1 MNTTCPYCGVGC
13 GLIAGPGGLTGD
25 AAHPANRGKL
35 CVKGAT
41 LSLTLDD
48 RDRLTTPTIGGR
60 AVPWSEA
67 LDHAAH
73 RFARAI
79 AEHGPDSVAFYVS
92 GQFLTEDYYVA
103 NKLMKGFIGS
113 GNIDTNSRLC
123 MASPVA
129 AHIRAFGEDIVPG
142 TYADFDEA
150 DLILLAGA
158 NAAWCHPVLFQR
170 ALHARAT
177 RGTKIIAIDPR
188 RSATAELAD
197 LHIPITP
204 GGDLALFA
212 ALLDGCAKRHALDHH
227 FIATHTTGFDAALI
241 AARATHHGIDDT
253 IFNQLAELVAT
264 TPRMV
269 TAFSQGINQS
279 ETATDTINA
288 IINLHLATG
297 RIGKPGA
304 TVFSLTG
311 QPNAMGGREVGGL
324 ANQLASHLAFDN
336 PAHHDLLRRF
346 WQAPNLAPHPGLKA
360 IELFDA
366 VHQGRIQAI
375 WIAGTN
381 PAESL
386 PQSNFIRGALERC
399 PTVIAADCWP
409 TATTARAH
417 IVLPA
422 AGWSEKDGTV
432 TNSERLISR
441 QRAFRAA
448 PGDAKPDW
456 WMFTE
461 LARRLGHGAA
471 FDFANPAAIFRE
483 HAALST
489 FENNGAR
496 LFDLGPLAT
505 IPDEDYDALRP
516 LHWPITAGDQ
526 RLFTEGGFSTPDR
539 RARFVAVAP
548 IAQTPVAQSP
558 VATSVIT
565 LNTGRLRDQWHTMTR
580 TGRIP
585 ALMAHRDAATLD
597 LAPPDAER
605 HGIATG
611 DLVELSSAHGTIIL
625 PVRLDA
631 AQSVGTG
638 FAPIHWTGDQ
648 GSAGTIN
655 RLIGPARDPLSG
667 EPAFKHGQVSVRT
680 VEPIWHGIALCRNA
694 SIARINPAIGAVWSR
709 SPRDGG
715 LIQLRFTGTTALPP
729 GATSRAV
736 AAALLDLPDTIE
748 IVDYTD
754 VKQGV
759 FRLAAL
765 HGSTLLLLLHVARD
779 RATLPTSGARDRAAL
794 PTVEAL
800 EQRFSQT
807 TTPLDAGALL
817 IGRGATRAVCAGRV
831 ICVCHQVTEP
841 AIRAAIAAN
850 HLTTIDAIGAATKA
864 GTGCGSCVSDLKGF
878 LRHELVAAE

>member
-41 LSLTLDD
+41 LGLTLDD

-60 AVPWSEA
+60 AATWSEA

-129 AHIRAFGEDIVPG
+129 AHVRAFGEDIVPG

-150 DLILLAGA
+150 ELILFAGA
-158 NAAWCHPVLFQR
+158 NAAWCHPILFQR
-170 ALHARAT
+170 ALQARET

-212 ALLDGCAKRHALDHH
+212 ALLDACVKRHALDHH
-227 FIATHTTGFDAALI
+227 FIANHTTGFDAALR
-241 AARATHHGIDDT
+241 AARATHHGIDAT
-253 IFNQLAELVAT
+253 LFNQLAALVAT

-288 IINLHLATG
+288 VINLHLATG

-324 ANQLASHLAFDN
+324 ANQLASHLTFDN

-360 IELFDA
+360 VELFDA

-386 PQSNFIRGALERC
+386 PRSNFIREALERC
-399 PTVIAADCWP
+399 PTVVAADCWP

-441 QRAFRAA
+441 QRAFRVA

-461 LARRLGHGAA
+461 LARRLGHGTA
-471 FDFANPAAIFRE
+471 FDFANPAAIFRQ
-483 HAALST
+483 HAALSA

-496 LFDLGPLAT
+496 LFNLAPLAT
-505 IPDEDYDALRP
+505 IPDDDYDALRP

-548 IAQTPVAQSP
+548 ADHAPAAHLWAGSS
-558 VATSVIT
+558 AIT

-597 LAPPDAER
+597 LAPADADR
-605 HGIATG
+605 CGIEAG

-625 PVRLDA
+625 PARLEA
-631 AQSVGTG
+631 AQGVGTG
-638 FAPIHWTGDQ
+638 FAAMHWTGDQ

-667 EPAFKHGQVSVRT
+667 EPAFKHSQVRFRK
-680 VEPIWHGIALCRNA
+680 VEAAWHGIALCRSA
-694 SIARINPAIGAVWSR
+694 PTSRINPATPAVWSR
-709 SPRDGG
+709 SPREGG
-715 LIQLRFTGTTALPP
+715 LTQLRFIGTRPLPP
-729 GATSRAV
+729 GSTSRTLV
-736 AAALLDLPDTIE
+736 NALLDLPDTIE

-754 VKQGV
+754 VKRGV

-765 HGSTLLLLLHVARD
+765 NGSTIVLLLHVARD
-779 RATLPTSGARDRAAL
+779 RTTLPTI
-794 PTVEAL
+794 EAL
-800 EQRFSQT
+800 EQRFNQANA
-807 TTPLDAGALL
+807 PLDAGALL
-817 IGRGATRAVCAGRV
+817 IGRGTTRAVCAGRV

-841 AIRAAIAAN
+841 AIRAAIAADR
-850 HLTTIDAIGAATKA
+850 LTTIDAISAATKV
-864 GTGCGSCVSDLKGF
+864 GTGCGSCISDLKGL
-878 LRHELVAAE
+878 LRHECVAAE

>member
-13 GLIAGPGGLTGD
+13 GLIAGPEGLTGD

-41 LSLTLDD
+41 LGLTLDD

-60 AVPWSEA
+60 AATWSEA
-67 LDHAAH
+67 LDHAAD
-73 RFARAI
+73 RFAAAI
-79 AEHGPDSVAFYVS
+79 AGHGPDSVAFYVS

-142 TYADFDEA
+142 VYADFDEA
-150 DLILLAGA
+150 DLIVFTGA

-170 ALHARAT
+170 ALRAREV

-188 RSATAELAD
+188 RSATADLAD
-197 LHIPITP
+197 LHIPIAP

-212 ALLDGCAKRHALDHH
+212 ALLNLCAERGVLDHR
-227 FIATHTTGFDAALI
+227 FIRSHTSGFDDALI
-241 AARATHHGIDDT
+241 AARTAGHGIDDAL
-253 IFNQLAELVAT
+253 FDQLADLVAT

-269 TAFSQGINQS
+269 TAFSQGVNQS
-279 ETATDTINA
+279 EIATDTINA
-288 IINLHLATG
+288 ILNLHLATG

-304 TVFSLTG
+304 TAFSLTG

-324 ANQLASHLAFDN
+324 ANQLAAHLSFDD

-346 WQAPNLAPHPGLKA
+346 WQAPNLARHQGLKA
-360 IELFDA
+360 VDLFDA
-366 VHQGRIQAI
+366 MHQGRIQAI

-386 PQSNFIRGALERC
+386 PRSNYIRAALERC
-399 PTVIAADCWP
+399 PTVIVADCWP

-441 QRAFRAA
+441 QRAFRSA

-456 WMFTE
+456 WMFAE
-461 LARRLGHGAA
+461 LARRLGHAAA

-483 HAALST
+483 HAALSA

-496 LFDLGPLAT
+496 RFDLAPLAA

-516 LHWPITAGDQ
+516 LHWPVAPGDQ
-526 RLFTEGGFSTPDR
+526 RLFTQGDFSTQDR
-539 RARFVAVAP
+539 RARFIAVTAGSRA
-548 IAQTPVAQSP
+548 IAASGT
-558 VATSVIT
+558 IT

-597 LAPPDAER
+597 LAPRDAEH
-605 HGIATG
+605 HGIGTG
-611 DLVELSSAHGTIIL
+611 DLVELTSAHGTITL
-625 PVRLDA
+625 PARLDA
-631 AQSVGTG
+631 AQSAGTG
-638 FAPIHWTGDQ
+638 FAGMHWTQDQ

-655 RLIGPARDPLSG
+655 RLIGSARDPVSG
-667 EPAFKHGQVSVRT
+667 EPAFKHGIARIRRI
-680 VEPIWHGIALCRNA
+680 EPLWHGIALCRNA
-694 SIARINPAIGAVWSR
+694 AIARLKPAIGAVWSR
-709 SPRDGG
+709 TPRAGG
-715 LIQLRFTGTTALPP
+715 LIHLRFTGTAPLPQ
-729 GATSRAV
+729 GTTCRTLAATMF
-736 AAALLDLPDTIE
+736 DLQDTIE
-748 IVDYTD
+748 TVDYAD
-754 VKQGV
+754 AKCGV

-765 HGSTLLLLLHVARD
+765 NGNAILLLLHVARD
-779 RATLPTSGARDRAAL
+779 HAAL

-800 EQRFSQT
+800 EQRFSQALGL
-807 TTPLDAGALL
+807 LDAGALL
-817 IGRGATRAVCAGRV
+817 IGRGASRAVPTGRIV
-831 ICVCHQVTEP
+831 CVCHQVGEP
-841 AIRAAIAAN
+841 AIRAAIAAGR
-850 HLTTIDAIGAATKA
+850 LATIEAIGAATKA
-864 GTGCGSCVSDLKGF
+864 GTGCGSCVSELKGF
-878 LRHELVAAE
+878 LRHECVAAE